1 MKKALIVLLSLV
13 TLGLTH
19 QALAKGPQ
27 REAFMEQLTEA
38 LNLDQSQVGPF
49 EQILQE
55 QRDKRQALWKS
66 QREQMRTQMRA
77 IHDETTTRL
86 RSVLSE
92 EQLQTF
98 LDMIQARR
106 AERLPGEP
114 RELRRPRQ

>member
-1 MKKALIVLLSLV
+1 MKKAMVVMLSLV

-19 QALAKGPQ
+19 QALARGPQ
-27 REAFMEQLTEA
+27 GAHSMDQLTEA
-38 LNLDQSQVGPF
+38 LHLDQSQVGPF

-98 LDMIQARR
+98 LDMIEARR

-114 RELRRPRQ
+114 KELRRPRQ